1 MKRFISLLALA
12 LAMAAT
18 PAVFADTLYYR
29 ATMSGTAEA
38 PPNPSPG
45 YGVAFFIVDDVAQ
58 TMSMNVPFFDLLAP
72 TTVAHL
78 HCCTGAALTGTAP
91 PATTVPN
98 LPDFPTGVTSGQYQR
113 TFSLTDP
120 GFYNPDFIA
129 ANGGTVDSALAALLS
144 GIASNE
150 SYFNIHSSEY
160 PAGEIR
166 GFLVAAPIPEPST
179 WGMLALGVGMLALW
193 GRRRRA

>member
-1 MKRFISLLALA
+1 MKRFLSFLALA
-12 LAMAAT
+12 LAMAGT
-18 PAVFADTLYYR
+18 PAAFAETLYYR
-29 ATMSGTAEA
+29 ATMNGTAEA

-45 YGVAFFIVDDVAQ
+45 YGVAFFIIDDVAN

-78 HCCTGAALTGTAP
+78 HCCTAAPLTGTAP
-91 PATTVPN
+91 PASTVPN
-98 LPDFPTGVTSGQYQR
+98 LPDFPTGVTSGLYER
-113 TFSLTDP
+113 TFSLLDAS
-120 GFYNPDFIA
+120 FYNPAFIS
-129 ANGGTVDSALAALLS
+129 ANGGTVDAARTALLE

-150 SYFNIHSSEY
+150 SYFNIHSGQY

-179 WGMLALGVGMLALW
+179 WGMLALGAGVLFVW
-193 GRRRRA
+193 GRRRRS